1 MDRFGPIGKVSK
13 KTGPPFKVDHF
24 FRLDRSDRKM
34 TVPFDHSNP
43 FSFPV
48 PHGSVLTW
56 FYHLA
61 KNGGF
66 RLPTTGAEFVT

>member
-13 KTGPPFKVDHF
+13 KLVHKVDHF

-34 TVPFDHSNP
+34 TVPFDHSDP

-48 PHGSVLTW
+48 PHGSVLPGC
-56 FYHLA
+56 YHLA